1 MTATRGVVVLF
12 ALTLML
18 GCAQR
23 APEATVDSAPTAM
36 RALPWPE
43 PAEVDVAVRVRSV
56 FGGREELREDVQGR
70 VRVALDHAREGERV
84 FRVTLPESTERWRV
98 TERGVQ
104 RDDGVWLWRAE
115 ELSRPSDE
123 GAARVVR
130 WEDECAVVTY
140 APTVIASGWREG
152 TLEEQRRFCPGGA
165 YAQRSTWR
173 YGEDAE
179 RTVSFSSAGVVERR

>member
-1 MTATRGVVVLF
+1 MTATRGVVVLL
-12 ALTLML
+12 ALTL
-18 GCAQR
+18 GCAVR
-23 APEATVDSAPTAM
+23 GPDAPAASAPTTT

-43 PAEVDVAVRVRSV
+43 PAEADVTVRIRSV
-56 FGGREELREDVQGR
+56 FGGRERLREDVQGR
-70 VRVALDHAREGERV
+70 VVVALDHAREGERV

-115 ELSRPSDE
+115 ELSRPPDE
-123 GAARVVR
+123 GSARAVH
-130 WEDECAVVTY
+130 WEDGCAVVTY
-140 APTVIASGWREG
+140 APAVIASGWREG

-179 RTVSFSSAGVVERR
+179 RTLSFSSAGVVERR